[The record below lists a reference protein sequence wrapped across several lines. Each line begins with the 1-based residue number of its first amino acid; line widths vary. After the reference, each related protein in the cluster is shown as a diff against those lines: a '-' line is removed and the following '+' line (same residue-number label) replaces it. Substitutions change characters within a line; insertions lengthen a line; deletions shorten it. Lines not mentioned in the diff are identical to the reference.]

1 MPDVFF
7 QCIQNSMS
15 ISIFKACVKG
25 EIDFLFFGIFSKKG
39 IVLSQFFY
47 RCISNRT
54 FAFFLKLSPQLE
66 LWAEAAVC
74 LAVLCDTIFPIE
86 EPINAQAQKRRKIL
100 VNLEEKIRVE
110 DMYLRC
116 IESINLRTE

>member
-1 MPDVFF
+1 MFF

-54 FAFFLKLSPQLE
+54 FAFFLKTESPVE